1 MRISDWSSDVCSSD
15 LNGVARDF
23 IIVEEQGAFGGQPAC
38 CADSAL
44 PGTREELH
52 RARALLFPTCS
63 PCRAG
68 ALPVRLFGPKGCDR
82 LPRIAHP
89 AADAGSRQPRPK
101 RFCTGRGP
109 CPEFDD
115 RLSVPPRL
123 RAAAPPPRGSP

>member
-52 RARALLFPTCS
+52 RARALLFPTCA

-68 ALPVRLFGPKGCDR
+68 AIPVRWFGQKGGDR
-82 LPRIAHP
+82 LPRIAHHE
-89 AADAGSRQPRPK
+89 DEAGARKLGRASCRERVSPDVLSAGGAESLKHKKK
-101 RFCTGRGP
+101 RTR
-109 CPEFDD
+109 
-115 RLSVPPRL
+115 
-123 RAAAPPPRGSP
+123 